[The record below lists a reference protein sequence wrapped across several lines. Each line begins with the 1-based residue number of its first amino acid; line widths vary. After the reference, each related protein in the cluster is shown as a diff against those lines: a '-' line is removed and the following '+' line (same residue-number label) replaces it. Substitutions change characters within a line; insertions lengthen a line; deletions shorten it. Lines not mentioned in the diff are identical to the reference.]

1 MRINGMNS
9 TNQLPAAPA
18 NNQLTD
24 AYSKNLQNQIE
35 NAKKRLQEL
44 STNTE
49 MPPEEKMKKRQEIS
63 KEINDL
69 QNQLRQH
76 EIELRKQAQQQK
88 EAAKDQNA
96 QGDRQAKEE
105 KGNAGL
111 SGEHMQALV
120 MADSSMKQAQVHGK
134 VKTEMEGRAGVL
146 SAEIKQDRGK
156 GLDTSAKESA
166 LAELEQKA
174 ADEAGAQIGILAEA
188 GRKLQEASK
197 SQQTGNSE
205 PSERK
210 DEDVTAKAAGRA
222 EQEQS
227 TDEKKAASRA
237 EQEHPAAAGQEQS
250 AEEKNAAGR
259 AEQEHPAAAGQE
271 QSAGEKKAAGGAG
284 HPAAAGQ
291 EQRAEGKHPSGAG
304 QEPIPGGKHPSV
316 AGQEPILGGKH
327 PSVAAQARNETIQ
340 KVRTQREEDA
350 KGREES
356 TGGAGKSTYLYQPID
371 IRL

>member
-49 MPPEEKMKKRQEIS
+49 MPPEEKMKKRQEIT

-76 EIELRKQAQQQK
+76 EIELRNQAQQQK

-227 TDEKKAASRA
+227 AEEKKAAGRA
-237 EQEHPAAAGQEQS
+237 EQSAAAGQEQS
-250 AEEKNAAGR
+250 AEEKKAAGG
-259 AEQEHPAAAGQE
+259 AGQPAAAGQE
-271 QSAGEKKAAGGAG
+271 QSAGEKKAAGRAEQS
-284 HPAAAGQ
+284 AAAGQ
-291 EQRAEGKHPSGAG
+291 EQSAEEKHPSGAG

-316 AGQEPILGGKH
+316 AGQEPIPGGKH

>member
-49 MPPEEKMKKRQEIS
+49 MPPEEKMKKRQEIT

-76 EIELRKQAQQQK
+76 EIELRNQAQQQK

-222 EQEQS
+222 EHEQS
-227 TDEKKAASRA
+227 AGEKKAAGRA
-237 EQEHPAAAGQEQS
+237 EQSAAAGQEQS
-250 AEEKNAAGR
+250 AEE
-259 AEQEHPAAAGQE
+259 
-271 QSAGEKKAAGGAG
+271 
-284 HPAAAGQ
+284 
-291 EQRAEGKHPSGAG
+291 KHPSGAG

-316 AGQEPILGGKH
+316 AGQEPIPGGKH

>member
-49 MPPEEKMKKRQEIS
+49 MPPEEKMKKRQEIT

-197 SQQTGNSE
+197 SQQTGNGE

-210 DEDVTAKAAGRA
+210 DEDVAAKAAGRA

-227 TDEKKAASRA
+227 AEEKKAAGRA
-237 EQEHPAAAGQEQS
+237 EQSAAAGQEQS
-250 AEEKNAAGR
+250 AEEKKAAGG
-259 AEQEHPAAAGQE
+259 AGQPAAAGQE
-271 QSAGEKKAAGGAG
+271 
-284 HPAAAGQ
+284 
-291 EQRAEGKHPSGAG
+291 
-304 QEPIPGGKHPSV
+304 PIP
-316 AGQEPILGGKH
+316 GGKH

>member
-49 MPPEEKMKKRQEIS
+49 MPPEEKMKKRQEIT

-76 EIELRKQAQQQK
+76 EIELRNQAQQQK

-227 TDEKKAASRA
+227 AEEKKAAGRA
-237 EQEHPAAAGQEQS
+237 EQSAAAGQEQS
-250 AEEKNAAGR
+250 AEE
-259 AEQEHPAAAGQE
+259 
-271 QSAGEKKAAGGAG
+271 
-284 HPAAAGQ
+284 
-291 EQRAEGKHPSGAG
+291 KHPSGAG

-316 AGQEPILGGKH
+316 AGQEPIPGGKH